1 MCHEDVHACPIGRFS
16 EGMIRIYIFSSNLPP
31 CLYPG
36 LMLEKGAFAN
46 FAEAKEYKPGGTV
59 QKSDVNF

>member
-1 MCHEDVHACPIGRFS
+1 MPRGCPRVSNWRFLT

-46 FAEAKEYKPGGTV
+46 FAEEKEYKPGGTV